1 MLYVFSKGSCDKDID
16 IDDVQSKVKTPHV
29 DVAMEAL
36 CILRISSKLVN

>member
-29 DVAMEAL
+29 DAMEAL